1 MNSYNLNPEF
11 KPKGD
16 QSRAIDI
23 LCENLLNE
31 KKGKPFWGLLEV
43 VKLSQWQVRFQG

>member
-16 QSRAIDI
+16 QSRAIDL

-31 KKGKPFWGLLEV
+31 KKRESVFGVRGSGKC
-43 VKLSQWQVRFQG
+43 LSM

>member
-16 QSRAIDI
+16 QLRAIDL

-31 KKGKPFWGLLEV
+31 KKKANPFGGYW
-43 VKLSQWQVRFQG
+43 KR

>member
-11 KPKGD
+11 NPKGD
-16 QSRAIDI
+16 QSRAIDL

-31 KKGKPFWGLLEV
+31 KKKTNAFRGYRKW
-43 VKLSQWQVRFQG
+43 

>member
-16 QSRAIDI
+16 QSRAIDL

-31 KKGKPFWGLLEV
+31 KKANAFRGYRKW
-43 VKLSQWQVRFQG
+43 